1 MKSLERLSNLF
12 QPNSDNN
19 EPTVMETNL
28 AVDALE
34 TTTTAAAASFKGE
47 NKAPIKKSKKR
58 KHSMK
63 ANKRSTEKQQKS
75 TEKRRPKFFVQF

>member
-34 TTTTAAAASFKGE
+34 TTTAAAASLKGE
-47 NKAPIKKSKKR
+47 NKAPVKKSKKR